1 MRTETAT
8 TASLPRRIGVLWP
21 AGSASG
27 VLLTVLMVAGGVAL
41 LTLSAKIK
49 VPFYPVPMTLQTLA
63 VAVIAAAF
71 GARRAVGVVLAYL
84 AAGAAGLPVFTNT
97 PPSAAGLLYMVGPT
111 GGYLLGFVAAA
122 ALIGW
127 LSERGWDRS
136 FVTLFVAMVL
146 GDAILLGLGVSW
158 LAWGGS
164 LLSVAPMLG
173 LGKALAVG
181 LYPFV
186 LAALLKEALGAAII
200 RGASAALSRLTP
212 PGL

>member
-1 MRTETAT
+1 MRTQTAT
-8 TASLPRRIGVLWP
+8 TASLSRRIGLLWP
-21 AGSASG
+21 AGGA
-27 VLLTVLMVAGGVAL
+27 LRIFLTVLLVVGGVAL

-71 GARRAVGVVLAYL
+71 GARRAVGIVLAYL

-97 PPSAAGLLYMVGPT
+97 PPSAAGLFYMMGPT
-111 GGYLLGFVAAA
+111 GGYLLGFVASA

-136 FVTLFVAMVL
+136 FVTLFAAMVL
-146 GDAILLGLGVSW
+146 GDAVLLGLGVSW
-158 LAWGGS
+158 LAWGS
-164 LLSVAPMLG
+164 ALLPGAPMLG
-173 LGKALAVG
+173 LGKALTVG

-186 LAALLKEALGAAII
+186 LAALLKEALGAAMI
-200 RGASAALSRLTP
+200 RGASALLSRARPLE
-212 PGL
+212 L